1 MFCWLK
7 VKKKKK
13 NLKRSRGVELVVG
26 QTTVAD
32 KDHKGGTLC
41 LDTWVGPSSIRGKGL
56 ACLLACLI
64 PCLPSFTYFS
74 IGTRVGKSFLLK
86 IERETWRVR

>member
-1 MFCWLK
+1 ML
-7 VKKKKK
+7 VKKKTSE
-13 NLKRSRGVELVVG
+13 RSRGVELVVG

-56 ACLLACLI
+56 ASLLNSLLAVLYQLFNWDACWEEF
-64 PCLPSFTYFS
+64 P
-74 IGTRVGKSFLLK
+74 V
-86 IERETWRVR
+86 ED